1 MDRMNRWIIAA
12 VLLATGC
19 KNAPS
24 EDSCKQLLD
33 HLVDLEFKKAG
44 AEKGA
49 TDALKTE
56 LAKQKASVI
65 EAKSPEFIDVC
76 VNKTAKQRVECALA
90 ANDLDAVAK
99 CDEQK

>member
-1 MDRMNRWIIAA
+1 MNRWIIAV
-12 VLLATGC
+12 VLLGAGC

-33 HLVDLEFKKAG
+33 HLIDLEFKKAG
-44 AEKGA
+44 SGTG
-49 TDALKTE
+49 TDAMKADV
-56 LAKQKASVI
+56 AKQKAAI
-65 EAKSPEFIDVC
+65 AEAKAAEFIDVC

-90 ANDLDAVAK
+90 AGDLEAVAK

>member
-1 MDRMNRWIIAA
+1 MNRWIIAA
-12 VLLATGC
+12 ALLAVGC

-33 HLVDLEFKKAG
+33 HLIDLEFKKAG
-44 AEKGA
+44 AGSG
-49 TDALKTE
+49 TDQVKAD
-56 LAKQKASVI
+56 LAKQKASVA
-65 EAKSPEFIDVC
+65 EAKSAEFIDVC

-90 ANDLDAVAK
+90 APDLDSVAK

>member
-1 MDRMNRWIIAA
+1 MNRWLIAA
-12 VLLATGC
+12 VLLGVGC

-44 AEKGA
+44 AASGA
-49 TDALKTE
+49 TATLKTE
-56 LAKQKASVI
+56 LEKQKSAVV
-65 EAKSPEFIDVC
+65 EAKSAEFIDVC

-90 ANDLDAVAK
+90 ANDLEAVAK

>member
-1 MDRMNRWIIAA
+1 MAAMNRWIIAA
-12 VLLATGC
+12 ALLCAAGC

-44 AEKGA
+44 TGTA
-49 TDALKTE
+49 TDAMKAE
-56 LAKQKASVI
+56 IAKQKAAVA
-65 EAKSPEFIDVC
+65 EAKTAEFVDVC

-90 ANDLDAVAK
+90 ATDLDAVAK
-99 CDEQK
+99 CDDTK

>member
-1 MDRMNRWIIAA
+1 MNRWLIAA
-12 VLLATGC
+12 VLLGVGC

-44 AEKGA
+44 AASGA
-49 TDALKTE
+49 TDTLKTE
-56 LAKQKASVI
+56 LAKQKAAVV
-65 EAKSPEFIDVC
+65 EAKSAEFIDVC